1 MAAYKGY
8 AILGTQEAI
17 EYAVSNVYLL
27 LHPEDHDE
35 HTIFVGNK
43 KVTAVF
49 TEDEE
54 THEKYFKV
62 TVDGSFEKDVLTD
75 KEIIT

>member
-35 HTIFVGNK
+35 YTIFTGHK
-43 KVTAVF
+43 KITAVF

-62 TVDGSFEKDVLTD
+62 TVEESFANDVSNE
-75 KEIIT
+75 KEIIA